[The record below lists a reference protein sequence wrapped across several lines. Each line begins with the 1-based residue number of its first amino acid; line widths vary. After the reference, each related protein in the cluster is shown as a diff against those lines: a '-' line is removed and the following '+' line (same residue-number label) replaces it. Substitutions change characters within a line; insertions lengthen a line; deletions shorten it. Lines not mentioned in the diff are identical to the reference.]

1 MYAVIVTG
9 GKQYRVSEGET
20 LRVELLSAEEGSEI
34 EFDRVLAVGE
44 GEQVKIGQPNVA
56 GASVTATVKAHGRAD
71 KVMIQKF
78 RRRKHYQR
86 LKGHRQSYTEVE
98 ITGIRNGT

>member
-20 LRVELLSAEEGSEI
+20 LRVELLTADADSEI
-34 EFDRVLAVGE
+34 SFDDVLMVGE
-44 GEQVKIGQPNVA
+44 GEQVKIGAPFVS
-56 GASVTATVKAHGRAD
+56 GASVTATVKAHGKGD

-78 RRRKHYQR
+78 KRRQGYRR
-86 LKGHRQSYTEVE
+86 LKGHRQPYTELQ
-98 ITGIRNGT
+98 ITSIKG

>member
-20 LRVELLSAEEGSEI
+20 LRVELLTADADSEI
-34 EFDRVLAVGE
+34 KFDDVLMVGE
-44 GEQVKIGQPNVA
+44 GEQVKIGAPFVS
-56 GASVTATVKAHGRAD
+56 GASVTATVKAHGKGD

-78 RRRKHYQR
+78 KRRQGYRR
-86 LKGHRQSYTEVE
+86 LKGHRQPYTELQ
-98 ITGIRNGT
+98 ITSIKG

>member
-20 LRVELLSAEEGSEI
+20 LRVELLTADADSEI
-34 EFDRVLAVGE
+34 QFDNVLMVGE
-44 GEQVKIGQPNVA
+44 GEQVKIGAPYVS
-56 GASVTATVKAHGRAD
+56 GASVVATVKAHGKGD

-78 RRRKHYQR
+78 KRRQGYRR
-86 LKGHRQSYTEVE
+86 LKGHRQPYTELQ
-98 ITGIRNGT
+98 ITSIKG

>member
-20 LRVELLSAEEGSEI
+20 LRVELLTADADSEI
-34 EFDRVLAVGE
+34 QFDNVLMVGE
-44 GEQVKIGQPNVA
+44 GEQVKVGAPYVS
-56 GASVTATVKAHGRAD
+56 GASVTATIKTHGKGD

-78 RRRKHYQR
+78 KRRQGYRR
-86 LKGHRQSYTEVE
+86 LKGHRQPYTELQ
-98 ITGIRNGT
+98 ITSIKG

>member
-20 LRVELLSAEEGSEI
+20 LRVELLTADADSEI
-34 EFDRVLAVGE
+34 SFDNVLMVGE
-44 GEQVKIGQPNVA
+44 GEQVKIGAPYVS
-56 GASVTATVKAHGRAD
+56 GASVTATVKAHGKGD

-78 RRRKHYQR
+78 KRRQGYRR
-86 LKGHRQSYTEVE
+86 LKGHRQPYTELQ
-98 ITGIRNGT
+98 ITSIKG